1 MTEHEVVLRI
11 VVVGPPPDVAFALQ
25 RGRSQIVS
33 VTRST
38 GDPIAFTL
46 SVRARTGGPRPGVT
60 MLGPYAQGPPEKRF
74 VYVGSGTF
82 AGDAAS
88 CWSRRAKVSLAGI
101 DEDLVRAVIARR
113 DGCLE
118 ATIPGR
124 AGDGGPSCATVP
136 LLDGWAVAAQSAD

>member
-1 MTEHEVVLRI
+1 MTEHEIAMRI
-11 VVVGPPPDVAFALQ
+11 VVLDPPPDVAFALQ
-25 RGRSQIVS
+25 RGRAEVVS
-33 VTRST
+33 ATRST
-38 GDPIAFTL
+38 GTPLAFTF

-60 MLGPYAQGPPEKRF
+60 VLGPFAQGPPDKRF

-88 CWSRRAKVSLAGI
+88 GWSRRAKVSLGGV
-101 DEDLVRAVIARR
+101 DEALVRAVTARPEA
-113 DGCLE
+113 CLE

-136 LLDGWAVAAQSAD
+136 LLKGWDVATK

>member
-1 MTEHEVVLRI
+1 MTEHEIVLRI
-11 VVVGPPPDVAFALQ
+11 VVVSPPPDVAFALQ
-25 RGRSQIVS
+25 RGRSEIVS

-38 GDPIAFTL
+38 GDPITFVL
-46 SVRARTGGPRPGVT
+46 PVRVRTGGPRPGVT
-60 MLGPYAQGPPEKRF
+60 ILEPFAQGPPDKRF

-88 CWSRRAKVSLAGI
+88 CWSRRAKVPLAGI
-101 DEDLVRAVIARR
+101 DEALVRAVIARP
-113 DGCLE
+113 DACLE

-136 LLDGWAVAAQSAD
+136 LLKGWDIAAK

>member
-1 MTEHEVVLRI
+1 MTEHEIAMRI
-11 VVVGPPPDVAFALQ
+11 VVVDPPPDVAFALQ
-25 RGRSQIVS
+25 RGRAEIVAA
-33 VTRST
+33 TRST
-38 GDPIAFTL
+38 GAPIAFTF
-46 SVRARTGGPRPGVT
+46 SVRARIGGPRPGITV
-60 MLGPYAQGPPEKRF
+60 LGPFAQGPPDKRF

-101 DEDLVRAVIARR
+101 DEALVRAVMARP
-113 DGCLE
+113 DACLE

-136 LLDGWAVAAQSAD
+136 LLRGWAIGTLHD